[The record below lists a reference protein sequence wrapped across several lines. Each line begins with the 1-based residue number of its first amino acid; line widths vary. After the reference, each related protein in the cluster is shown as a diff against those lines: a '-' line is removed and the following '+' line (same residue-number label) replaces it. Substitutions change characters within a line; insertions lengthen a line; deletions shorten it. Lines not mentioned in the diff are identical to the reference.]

1 MVDER
6 PMGIRCRIHSAC
18 LNPHAAWS
26 IGLVSMKKM
35 RRSAPWAVLGA
46 AALVAAS
53 MSTPAVDAQDEVC
66 LPPPDPDAPTTTAT
80 TLVPPT
86 TVPGSTTT
94 LPPCPAPTLPPTTT
108 ALPPVTAP
116 PAPPPPGDPL
126 PPPASP
132 NQPAPPTTVAPTT
145 TAPVEEPPIE
155 RVGYYANQPEFTRRT
170 TPIAG
175 SLADARRRRNEA
187 AVVVENARQ
196 DVTRLEAGLAVEEQ
210 QLGALAAAEKAKAD
224 DLLAA
229 TRDFETR
236 VVDAYVRGRPVPLA
250 VLQGSEAIADVVSK
264 IVMLEQVLEKD
275 HEAVAQYEG
284 LREEVGAV
292 VAAAVARLDDLEG
305 ELQIARDWLRFS
317 EVTLAEAEFEIE
329 VWAGNSD
336 TFVPGF
342 VFPVASGYSFI
353 DSWGFPRGPGTPWE
367 HWHEGADI
375 FAPTGTELL
384 AAETGVISRL
394 ADGGRGGLA
403 LYIEGRSG
411 SKHYYAHLNR
421 YAEGIAEGRPV
432 TAGEVVGYVGDSG
445 NAAGGLPHL
454 HYEIHPGDRPVN
466 PYPLLAASSRRQ
478 TARLASLTE
487 PSSPLASA
495 AGSGD

>member
-1 MVDER
+1 
-6 PMGIRCRIHSAC
+6 
-18 LNPHAAWS
+18 
-26 IGLVSMKKM
+26 
-35 RRSAPWAVLGA
+35 
-46 AALVAAS
+46 
-53 MSTPAVDAQDEVC
+53 MSTTAVHAQDDGC
-66 LPPPDPDAPTTTAT
+66 LPPPDPDASTPTTT

-86 TVPGSTTT
+86 TLPGSTTT
-94 LPPCPAPTLPPTTT
+94 LPPCPTTTLPPTTV
-108 ALPPVTAP
+108 LPPIT
-116 PAPPPPGDPL
+116 APPPPPPPGQPL
-126 PPPASP
+126 PTPADP
-132 NQPAPPTTVAPTT
+132 NQPSAAPTTLAPTT
-145 TAPVEEPPIE
+145 TAPVEEPPVQ
-155 RVGYYANQPEFTRRT
+155 RTGYYADQPEFTRRT
-170 TPIAG
+170 TPDGDALG
-175 SLADARRRRNEA
+175 QARRRRNEA
-187 AVVVENARQ
+187 AVAVENATR
-196 DVTRLEAGLAVEEQ
+196 DLTRLEAALAVEER

-224 DLLAA
+224 DLLTA

-275 HEAVAQYEG
+275 HEAVAEYEG

-292 VAAAVARLDDLEG
+292 VAAAVARLDDLQG
-305 ELQIARDWLRFS
+305 ELDVARDWLRFS
-317 EVTLAEAEFEIE
+317 ELTLAEAEFEID
-329 VWAGNSD
+329 VWAANSD
-336 TFVPGF
+336 TYVPGF

-384 AAETGVISRL
+384 AAESGIISRL

-403 LYIEGRSG
+403 LYIEGQSG

-421 YAEGIAEGRPV
+421 YADGIAEGRPV
-432 TAGEVVGYVGDSG
+432 TAGQVVGYVGDSG

-466 PYPLLAASSRRQ
+466 PYPLLAMSSRRQ
-478 TARLASLTE
+478 TARLASLTG
-487 PSSPLASA
+487 SGDLLASTA
-495 AGSGD
+495 PDGAGSGD